1 MKWDSALPLKV
12 RVCEQTL
19 SNWWYKMSNCLT
31 SVFNTTQIE
40 IVGGNWFTEGD
51 ICHLKLGQEVKKSR
65 SLKDRLDLFASAARR
80 THGST
85 GLNLWAP
92 EGALSN
98 LLPIGKCCYY
108 NGKRQENKEKTPR
121 EITYS
126 PYWLQV
132 CTKLHLKGSWVTS
145 SELRDS
151 SPSNALAPGFC
162 VLLCSRR
169 WWNVFQ
175 NMYV

>member
-1 MKWDSALPLKV
+1 MWDRGGRLLFMLPFTARSRRHPWLGAASIPKLESPAEFFSLRFLLITLVKWDSAPPLKV

-31 SVFNTTQIE
+31 SVFSTTQIE

-51 ICHLKLGQEVKKSR
+51 TCHLKLGQVKPLSS
-65 SLKDRLDLFASAARR
+65 SLKDRLDLSASAARR

-92 EGALSN
+92 DGALSN

-108 NGKRQENKEKTPR
+108 NGKR
-121 EITYS
+121 
-126 PYWLQV
+126 
-132 CTKLHLKGSWVTS
+132 
-145 SELRDS
+145 
-151 SPSNALAPGFC
+151 
-162 VLLCSRR
+162 
-169 WWNVFQ
+169 
-175 NMYV
+175 